1 MRYLIQ
7 IADQLRAHLRSLRQ
21 EQGLTQAQLG
31 DRLGLGQARIAEIE
45 SAPGVVSVEQVIR
58 ILAALGASLELS
70 DRKAD
75 PVEGTAGRNKGRK
88 PATNKQNLL
97 PKLPDAGWRATK
109 LRGATGERP
118 SYLAES
124 SKSDGSRQT
133 QATLQTLNPNRAV
146 LPTSRRNFVIRPKKG
161 SW

>member
-7 IADQLRAHLRSLRQ
+7 IADQLRTHLRSLRQ
-21 EQGLTQAQLG
+21 ERGLTQAQLG

-45 SAPGVVSVEQVIR
+45 SAPGVVSVEQIIR

-75 PVEGTAGRNKGRK
+75 PVEDTAGRNDARK
-88 PATNKQNLL
+88 RATNKQNPL
-97 PKLPDAGWRATK
+97 PKLPDTDRRATK
-109 LRGATGERP
+109 LRGATGERH

-133 QATLQTLNPNRAV
+133 QATLQTLNPARDV
-146 LPTSRRNFVIRPKKG
+146 LPTSRRNFVIRSKKG